1 MVDAIL
7 YSTGCPKCQ
16 VLAKK
21 LEKSTLS
28 YEVCNDVE
36 KIKSMGFSEV
46 PVLSI
51 YGGSINYL
59 TYKDAVKYVNKYIEN

>member
-21 LEKSTLS
+21 LEKSALS
-28 YEVCNDVE
+28 YEVCSDVE
-36 KIKSMGFSEV
+36 KIKSLGFREV
-46 PVLSI
+46 PVLAI
-51 YGGSINYL
+51 YGESINYL